1 MVDVKANALRM
12 IAEGMPRFMV
22 AAKSGTTEDQIKE
35 WEQEEARSP
44 VLKMLND
51 GMTPSE
57 IGRKLKCSPDEARR
71 LIVSAWKKEKDDFTA
86 ESTRRAVWGDR

>member
-1 MVDVKANALRM
+1 MKDVRTNALRM

-22 AAKSGTTEDQIKE
+22 AAKSGTTEEQIKE
-35 WEQEEARSP
+35 WEHEETRSP

-57 IGRKLKCSPDEARR
+57 IGRKLKCSTDEARR

>member
-22 AAKSGTTEDQIKE
+22 AAKSGTTEEQIKE
-35 WEQEEARSP
+35 WEQEEARNP

-57 IGRKLKCSPDEARR
+57 IGKKLKCSPEEARR
-71 LIVSAWKKEKDDFTA
+71 LIASAWKKEKDDFTA
-86 ESTRRAVWGDR
+86 ESTRRAVWG

>member
-22 AAKSGTTEDQIKE
+22 AAKSGTTEDQIWE
-35 WEQEEARSP
+35 WEQEETRNP

-86 ESTRRAVWGDR
+86 ESTRRAVWGDC

>member
-1 MVDVKANALRM
+1 MDVKANALRM